1 MTQWL
6 VLVMLVA
13 GTFSSLQ
20 AQEMRDNFRGKE
32 AVRIAFWN
40 MENLFFPADDS
51 LTRDDSFTPYGDNHW
66 SFKKYNEKL
75 QRMGKAITA
84 LGGWEAVEMIGFC
97 EVEHKKVLEDLI
109 NKSTLSQN
117 KYGIVHQE
125 SPDKRGIDVALIYR
139 TDKISMLNVRYITVS
154 FGPNSRPTRD
164 ILQVSAQL
172 PNKDTIHVF
181 YNHWPSRYGGELATI
196 PKRAKAA
203 EIVKQACDSIY
214 QLQPNANILIMG
226 DLNDEPIDPS
236 VKEVLNAKPDTNNT
250 SNQDLINLMHA
261 KMGKEGTHKYQG
273 EWGVLDHIIV
283 SKPLFYSTNTTHLFD
298 FQGHIFK
305 PDFLVE
311 DDGTHLGTK
320 PFRTYIGMKHNGGY
334 SDHLPI
340 YVDLRLQSKVQE
352 Q

>member
-1 MTQWL
+1 
-6 VLVMLVA
+6 MLITVA
-13 GTFSSLQ
+13 ISGS
-20 AQEMRDNFRGKE
+20 AQSQMRDNFRGKE

-66 SFKKYNEKL
+66 NFKKYNEKL

-84 LGGWEAVEMIGFC
+84 LGGWESVEMIGFC
-97 EVEHKKVLEDLI
+97 EIEHRKVLEDLI

-139 TDKISMLNVRYITVS
+139 TDKLEMLNTRYITVS

-164 ILQVSAQL
+164 VLQVSAKL
-172 PNKDTIHVF
+172 PNGDTVHVF

-203 EIVKQACDSIY
+203 SVVKTAVDSIY
-214 QLQPNANILIMG
+214 SLQPNANILIMG

-236 VKEVLNAKPDTNNT
+236 VKEVLHALPDTVN
-250 SNQDLINLMHA
+250 SDSQALINLMYN

-283 SKPLFYSTNTTHLFD
+283 SKPLFNPQATTTLFD
-298 FQGHIFK
+298 YKGHIFK
-305 PDFLVE
+305 ADFLLE
-311 DDGTHLGTK
+311 SDATHLGTK

-340 YVDLRLQSKVQE
+340 YVDLRLQQKAQE